1 MLLQKWLK
9 TTNLHLWHIW
19 VLHLFVF
26 SFYILYVFPYS
37 YPDSI
42 LHCISLFMLLV
53 HAKNKPLNAWQSDSI
68 SFLPI
73 LDLPI
78 KNSICICVNLVLK
91 FYGDKI
97 TFWREFQIEKRQ
109 EAEIHIVSLVVLL
122 FVLCTE
128 QMKPHKPLA
137 FDCAETEFN
146 GQVSPPSTCILL
158 SLSKPLLS
166 HCLPTPVFSFL
177 TSPQGA
183 VWACKGYWTEIPV
196 AVRSDWISP
205 NISDLKINQCQQKNS
220 PTLMWPPHT
229 Q

>member
-1 MLLQKWLK
+1 MYFLILIL
-9 TTNLHLWHIW
+9 T
-19 VLHLFVF
+19 VF
-26 SFYILYVFPYS
+26 
-37 YPDSI
+37 

-53 HAKNKPLNAWQSDSI
+53 HAKNKSLNAWQSDSI
-68 SFLPI
+68 FFLPI

-137 FDCAETEFN
+137 FHCAMTEFN
-146 GQVSPPSTCILL
+146 GQVSPPSTCILF

-166 HCLPTPVFSFL
+166 HCLPTPVFSFI

-183 VWACKGYWTEIPV
+183 VWACKGYLTEIPV

>member
-19 VLHLFVF
+19 VLHSFVF
-26 SFYILYVFPYS
+26 CFYILYVFPYS

-68 SFLPI
+68 FFLPI

-97 TFWREFQIEKRQ
+97 TFWREFQIETRQ

-137 FDCAETEFN
+137 FHC
-146 GQVSPPSTCILL
+146 STDRFPH
-158 SLSKPLLS
+158 PLLASYS
-166 HCLPTPVFSFL
+166 HFQ
-177 TSPQGA
+177 SPYFHT
-183 VWACKGYWTEIPV
+183 VY
-196 AVRSDWISP
+196 
-205 NISDLKINQCQQKNS
+205 
-220 PTLMWPPHT
+220 PHPCFHF
-229 Q
+229 